1 MADTVFGIYGFDFSK
16 RFTVSQ
22 AELVPC
28 HGFPE
33 CQSLAQDRTHLF
45 LTGYGILPESRAS
58 ADIDQ
63 SAFVRRLA
71 DGMTFHQQQM
81 VIPTRLTQISAGDSI
96 AQMITSGRLPESL
109 PILSDRHTPGAAIGN
124 DTFYPGSRT
133 LFLELFLAHTER
145 ASADHPLTAAFY
157 RQIEIWKLS
166 QPYVE
171 IEYFLAFSGLEI
183 LARAYGAKPNN
194 RSIAV
199 PLSGFLRSHGFA
211 VSQALAQDWADAR
224 NALFLAANSKQRRA
238 AQATWSEPR
247 INSMRS
253 ERCLPTYRSSSWAL
267 TMATSTG
274 LAGRTVCPSGE
285 GEQPLVVGRSPDSQ
299 CTMNEPE

>member
-1 MADTVFGIYGFDFSK
+1 MVDTVFGIYGFDFSK

-45 LTGYGILPESRAS
+45 LTGYGVLPESRAS

-63 SAFVRRLA
+63 SDFVRRLA
-71 DGMTFHQQQM
+71 DGMTFCQQQM

-157 RQIEIWKLS
+157 RQIAVWKLS

-171 IEYFLAFSGLEI
+171 IEHFLAFSGLEI
-183 LARAYGAKPNN
+183 LARAYGTDPNN
-194 RSIAV
+194 GNVAV
-199 PLSGFLRSHGFA
+199 PLSSFLRSHGFA
-211 VSQALAQDWADAR
+211 VSQALAEDWAAAR
-224 NALFLAANSKQRRA
+224 NALFHRGQLETTAPGSGNLVRITDQLYALGNLLADASLKQLGFDDGHV
-238 AQATWSEPR
+238 
-247 INSMRS
+247 N
-253 ERCLPTYRSSSWAL
+253 WARWQDR
-267 TMATSTG
+267 MPFG
-274 LAGRTVCPSGE
+274 
-285 GEQPLVVGRSPDSQ
+285 
-299 CTMNEPE
+299 

>member
-1 MADTVFGIYGFDFSK
+1 MSIDEMVDTVFGIYGFDFSK
-16 RFTVSQ
+16 QFTVSQ

-45 LTGYGILPESRAS
+45 LTGYGILPKSRAS

-63 SAFVRRLA
+63 SDFVRRLA
-71 DGMTFHQQQM
+71 DGMTFCQQQM

-124 DTFYPGSRT
+124 DTFYPGSRA
-133 LFLELFLAHTER
+133 LFLELFLAHTEH

-171 IEYFLAFSGLEI
+171 IQHFLAFSGLEI
-183 LARAYGAKPNN
+183 LARAYRADSDKN
-194 RSIAV
+194 SVAV
-199 PLSGFLRSHGFA
+199 LLSGLLLSHGFT

-224 NALFLAANSKQRRA
+224 NALFHRGQLETTAHGSGNLVRITDQLYALEMLLADVSLKQLGFDDGHINWARWQDRMPFGVRRA
-238 AQATWSEPR
+238 
-247 INSMRS
+247 N
-253 ERCLPTYRSSSWAL
+253 
-267 TMATSTG
+267 
-274 LAGRTVCPSGE
+274 AGC
-285 GEQPLVVGRSPDSQ
+285 
-299 CTMNEPE
+299 